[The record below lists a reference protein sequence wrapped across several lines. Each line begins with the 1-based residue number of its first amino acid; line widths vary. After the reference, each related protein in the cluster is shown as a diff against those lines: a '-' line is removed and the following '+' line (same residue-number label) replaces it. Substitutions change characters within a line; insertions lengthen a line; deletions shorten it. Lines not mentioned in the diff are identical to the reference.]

1 MNKIEILKQHFKEIA
16 KLNSS
21 EQVWQ
26 MPFFAALG
34 VGIVLGLSV
43 FFGKLNYGLIA
54 MIGALSFLYVPNTPL
69 YHRMAVVMCCSFG
82 IVSSF
87 FLGIL
92 THFLPAIF
100 AFIPIGIM
108 AMGSSILIRY
118 YNIGAPGYFFF
129 VFSCVLG
136 AYSPFEA
143 KDFIFLVGLVFL
155 GAMVAN
161 LMALLYSI
169 VVIYGFKNA
178 LPSEIPPREYIGFDA
193 VFVDSLI
200 MGSFVAFS
208 IFIGT
213 FLEPERSY
221 WIAISC
227 TAIMQGVTLNS
238 IWIKQIQRIIGTAL
252 GVCFAWWLL
261 SKQFHDIE
269 LILLMMSLF
278 FIGQFLVNRNYALA
292 MIFFTPYATYLSEA
306 ANFMSENADK
316 LILARLIDVVIGSI
330 LGLLGGFVIYKPY
343 LRVHFERIAK
353 YIFRIKQKA

>member
-1 MNKIEILKQHFKEIA
+1 MLKQHFKEIA

-129 VFSCVLG
+129 
-136 AYSPFEA
+136 
-143 KDFIFLVGLVFL
+143 LVGLVFL

-213 FLEPERSY
+213 FLELERSY

-261 SKQFHDIE
+261 SKQFHNIE
-269 LILLMMSLF
+269 LVLLMMSLF

-306 ANFMSENADK
+306 ANFMSENADT